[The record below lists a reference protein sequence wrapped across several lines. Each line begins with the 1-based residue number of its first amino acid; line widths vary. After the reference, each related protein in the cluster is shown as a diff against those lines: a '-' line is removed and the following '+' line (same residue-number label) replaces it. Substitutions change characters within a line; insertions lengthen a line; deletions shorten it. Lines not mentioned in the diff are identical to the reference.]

1 MSQATVIERKRRLDG
16 SVVDF
21 ECARSLVRP
30 GSRAVLRYVIPKE
43 RALEG
48 TALVLPAGTLTLGHY
63 WTDRPYNV
71 YHWVDRA
78 GRTLAYYCSIARDT
92 TITDEEVAYTDLVV
106 DVLLDTAG
114 TATVLDEEEL
124 PPDLAPADRR
134 AIARALDQ
142 LMSRPARLTA
152 EIEAESAPFL

>member
-1 MSQATVIERKRRLDG
+1 M
-16 SVVDF
+16 
-21 ECARSLVRP
+21 
-30 GSRAVLRYVIPKE
+30 LRYVIPKE

-92 TITDEEVAYTDLVV
+92 TITDDEVAYTDLVV
-106 DVLLDTAG
+106 DVVIDTEGRAF
-114 TATVLDEEEL
+114 VLDEEDL
-124 PPDLAPADRR
+124 PPDLDPSDRR
-134 AIARALDQ
+134 TIASALDQ
-142 LMSRPARLTA
+142 LLAHPARLA
-152 EIEAESAPFL
+152 REIEKESAPYR